1 MINITKNINDFIF
14 GDIPTSELIEES
26 HQKKI
31 EHFGKAIT
39 YSPKV
44 FIPLTTM
51 CRDKCAYCTF
61 VKSPND
67 GGEYLSINDVL
78 SIAKAGDAIGCY
90 EALFTL
96 GDKPE
101 IKWKA
106 AKDQLNNLGYE
117 STHQYLINC
126 MKEVNKTY
134 NILPHANPGLMS
146 KQEISDLKLYS
157 PSGGIMIESF
167 SKDIYSKGK
176 PHYKTTTKYVDLRL
190 ETLNNALEVKYP
202 MTTGLLLGL
211 TETKDEL
218 INDIEQI
225 INVSKNNP
233 AIQEIILQNFRAK
246 LNTLMRNN
254 AEVTNDL
261 YLRIIATTRIFV
273 PGHISI
279 QVPPNLSPDITLFLK
294 SGIND
299 LGGISPLT
307 IDWVNPDHLWPDLQ
321 KLNKEV
327 INSNQILKKR
337 LPVYPRFIEKEWL
350 NEAMFEKINN
360 IIDTDGYPRENN
372 E

>member
-1 MINITKNINDFIF
+1 MINITENINDFIF
-14 GDIPTSELIEES
+14 GDIPTNELLEES
-26 HQKKI
+26 FAKKI
-31 EHFGKAIT
+31 NYFGKSIT

-51 CRDKCAYCTF
+51 CRDKCGYCTF
-61 VKSPND
+61 VKSPQD
-67 GGEYLSINDVL
+67 GGQYLPLSDVM
-78 SIAKAGDAIGCY
+78 SIAEAGDSSGCF

-106 AKDQLNNLGYE
+106 AEDQLNDFGFE

-126 MKEVNKTY
+126 MKEVNNSFT
-134 NILPHANPGLMS
+134 IFPHANPGLMS

-167 SKDIYSKGK
+167 SKELYSKGK
-176 PHYKTTTKYVDLRL
+176 PHYKTTTKYFDLRL
-190 ETLNNALEVKYP
+190 ETLNNAQEVKYP

-211 TETKDEL
+211 TETKEDL
-218 INDIEQI
+218 VNDIEQI
-225 INVSKNNP
+225 INLSKNNA

-246 LNTLMRNN
+246 LNTFMRNN

-307 IDWVNPDHLWPDLQ
+307 IDWVNPDHLWPDLD
-321 KLNKEV
+321 KLNTEV

-350 NEAMFEKINN
+350 NDAMFEKINN
-360 IIDTDGYPRENN
+360 IIDTNGYPKEK
-372 E
+372 